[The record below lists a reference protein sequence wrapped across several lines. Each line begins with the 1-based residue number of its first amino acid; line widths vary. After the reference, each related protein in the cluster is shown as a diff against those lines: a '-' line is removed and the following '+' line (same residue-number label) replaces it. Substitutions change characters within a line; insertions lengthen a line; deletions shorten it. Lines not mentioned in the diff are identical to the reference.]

1 MKLKTLNIITAA
13 VCLAFGIGFILVPA
27 QVVSM
32 FGVTADEPMKHIE
45 QLYGT
50 SLIAFAFLAWA
61 SRNSADSESRRAIVL
76 SLFVYFA
83 LAAVM
88 AFIYQ
93 LKGIANS
100 LGWSIVALHVLLAL
114 GYGYFQ
120 FLKPTSGET

>member
-1 MKLKTLNIITAA
+1 MKLKTLNIITAT

-50 SLIAFAFLAWA
+50 SLIAL
-61 SRNSADSESRRAIVL
+61 ADSESRRAIVL

-114 GYGYFQ
+114 GYGYFL
-120 FLKPTSGET
+120 FAKPASRET